1 VIIISKAI
9 LSATTA
15 QHVRELV
22 SGLDSAPLWDLAL
35 ELATQPGLRVSV
47 ITYQDGSTELEVLA
61 ADPPRHD
68 ERTIDCRRFTR
79 TDRLGQ
85 SRILPA
91 AGQYGLHDAVDMIQA
106 IMRDV
111 SSP

>member
-1 VIIISKAI
+1 MIIISKAI

-22 SGLDSAPLWDLAL
+22 SDLDPAPLWDLAL
-35 ELATQPGLRVSV
+35 ELAAQPGLRVSV

-61 ADPPRHD
+61 VGPPHHD
-68 ERTIDCRRFTR
+68 EHTIDCRRFAR
-79 TDRLGQ
+79 PDRLRQ
-85 SRILPA
+85 SRILAP
-91 AGQYGLHDAVDMIQA
+91 AGQSGLHNAVDMIQA
-106 IMRDV
+106 ILRDV

>member
-15 QHVRELV
+15 QRVRELV
-22 SGLDSAPLWDLAL
+22 SGLDPAPLWDLAL
-35 ELATQPGLRVSV
+35 ELAAQPGLRVSV

-61 ADPPRHD
+61 V
-68 ERTIDCRRFTR
+68 
-79 TDRLGQ
+79 GQ
-85 SRILPA
+85 P
-91 AGQYGLHDAVDMIQA
+91 GLHDAVDMIQA
-106 IMRDV
+106 VMRDV

>member
-1 VIIISKAI
+1 VTIISKAI

-15 QHVRELV
+15 QHVRDVV
-22 SGLDSAPLWDLAL
+22 SGLDPAPLWGLAL
-35 ELATQPGLRVSV
+35 ELAARPGLRVSV

-61 ADPPRHD
+61 AGPPHHD
-68 ERTIDCRRFTR
+68 EHTIDCRRYTR
-79 TDRLGQ
+79 TDQLGQ
-85 SRILPA
+85 SRILPP
-91 AGQYGLHDAVDMIQA
+91 AGQSGLHDAVDMIQA

>member
-15 QHVRELV
+15 RHVRELV
-22 SGLDSAPLWDLAL
+22 SGLDPAPLWDLAL
-35 ELATQPGLRVSV
+35 ELAAQPGLRVSV

-61 ADPPRHD
+61 DGPPHRD
-68 ERTIDCRRFTR
+68 EHTIDCRRFTR
-79 TDRLGQ
+79 PDRLGR
-85 SRILPA
+85 SRVLPP
-91 AGQYGLHDAVDMIQA
+91 AGQPGLHAAVDMIQA
-106 IMRDV
+106 LMRDV